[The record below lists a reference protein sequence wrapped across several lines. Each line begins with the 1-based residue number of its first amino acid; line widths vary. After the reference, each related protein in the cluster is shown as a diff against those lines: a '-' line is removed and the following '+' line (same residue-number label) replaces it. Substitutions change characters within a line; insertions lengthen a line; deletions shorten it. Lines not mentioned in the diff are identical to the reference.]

1 MKNKIKQTSILL
13 FEKKGFTETSIQDI
27 VGELGVT
34 KGTFYY
40 YFSSKEQ
47 LLMDIH
53 ISYIDELLERQKAI
67 RQEHHSN
74 RTKLERLIAL
84 LIADIANHGPSGK
97 VFFREM
103 RHLDRDNAVKV
114 KKKREHFRKNLEEI
128 ISEGIAKNEFRSGL
142 EPEMVA
148 FAILGVTNWSYQWF
162 NPLGK
167 ISADQLARIYSDLIL
182 HGIA

>member
-40 YFSSKEQ
+40 YFGSKEQ

-53 ISYIDELLERQKAI
+53 IGYIDKLLERQRAI
-67 RQEHHSN
+67 RQEYPSS
-74 RTKLERLIAL
+74 RMKLEQLIAL

-103 RHLDRDNAVKV
+103 RHLDKDNAVKV
-114 KKKREHFRKNLEEI
+114 KKKRESFRKNLEEI
-128 ISEGIAKNEFRSGL
+128 ISEGIAKQEFREGL

-162 NPLGK
+162 NPSGK
-167 ISADQLARIYSDLIL
+167 VSADQLAQIYSDLIL

>member
-27 VGELGVT
+27 VEEVGVT

-40 YFSSKEQ
+40 HFSSKEQ

-53 ISYIDELLERQKAI
+53 ISYIDELLERQRAI
-67 RQEHHSN
+67 SQENHSS
-74 RTKLERLIAL
+74 RMKLEQLIAL
-84 LIADIANHGPSGK
+84 LIVDIANHGPSGK

-103 RHLDRDNAVKV
+103 RHLGKDNAVKV
-114 KKKREHFRKNLEEI
+114 KKKREMFRKNLEEI
-128 ISEGIAKNEFRSGL
+128 ISEGIVQQEFRGGL

-162 NPLGK
+162 NPSGK
-167 ISADQLARIYSDLIL
+167 VSADRLARIYSDLIL
-182 HGIA
+182 NGIA